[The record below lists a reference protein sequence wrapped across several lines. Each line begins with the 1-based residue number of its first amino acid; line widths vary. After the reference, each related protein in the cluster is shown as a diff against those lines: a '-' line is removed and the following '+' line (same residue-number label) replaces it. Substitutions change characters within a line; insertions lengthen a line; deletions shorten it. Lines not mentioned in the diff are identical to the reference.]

1 VAGRAGV
8 FAHPTAKGSRPGG
21 WKEPF
26 APLSSSEH
34 YCRSSREAPTG
45 LRDAPSRPRVS
56 GAPGE
61 RAMAPP
67 RSTRRATSCSVLF
80 EFARPEGGPSLFVSA
95 LKRPDDSSDV
105 RLCSDGGH
113 PGGQGSGE
121 RRKVPISLDGERCR
135 DGTGVPKTTAKWAA
149 FGRSRAHAPSV
160 TCSASAARRARSS
173 RRRRG
178 AGRCRRRRRGSRR
191 PATGAAP
198 SLKGPAGRTALGRSS
213 ARTTGCCL

>member
-8 FAHPTAKGSRPGG
+8 FAHPTAKGSRSGG
-21 WKEPF
+21 WEEPF

-34 YCRSSREAPTG
+34 YCRSSREAPPG
-45 LRDAPSRPRVS
+45 LRVAPVGPRVS
-56 GAPGE
+56 TAPGE

-135 DGTGVPKTTAKWAA
+135 DGTGVPKQPQSGQHSGDRVPTRPASRVRHLRHAVLDPAGAAGERGTAADAA
-149 FGRSRAHAPSV
+149 EEAADRPR
-160 TCSASAARRARSS
+160 ARRLR
-173 RRRRG
+173 
-178 AGRCRRRRRGSRR
+178 
-191 PATGAAP
+191 
-198 SLKGPAGRTALGRSS
+198 
-213 ARTTGCCL
+213 

>member
-1 VAGRAGV
+1 VVDRAGV

-34 YCRSSREAPTG
+34 DCRSSREAPTG

-56 GAPGE
+56 AAPGE
-61 RAMAPP
+61 RAMAPS

-80 EFARPEGGPSLFVSA
+80 QCARAEGGPSLFVSA

-121 RRKVPISLDGERCR
+121 RRSANQSRRREVPGRNRGPE
-135 DGTGVPKTTAKWAA
+135 TPAKWAA
-149 FGRSRAHAPSV
+149 FRADGL
-160 TCSASAARRARSS
+160 TSASRVRRLGHAVLDPAGAAGERGAAADPAEEAADQPRARRLR
-173 RRRRG
+173 
-178 AGRCRRRRRGSRR
+178 
-191 PATGAAP
+191 
-198 SLKGPAGRTALGRSS
+198 
-213 ARTTGCCL
+213 